1 MFWMVNNEFNEFYFI
16 LIFIV
21 FVELYVYD
29 NIVWLIVL
37 YDNVYMVK
45 ILMREKINKLKGVN
59 LFLVILC
66 IFYIVVGKRL
76 KKWLL
81 IC

>member
-1 MFWMVNNEFNEFYFI
+1 MNLMNFI

-37 YDNVYMVK
+37 YNNVYMVK
-45 ILMREKINKLKGVN
+45 ILMREKKNKLKGVN

-76 KKWLL
+76 KKWLF

>member
-1 MFWMVNNEFNEFYFI
+1 MNLMNFI
-16 LIFIV
+16 LIIIV

-37 YDNVYMVK
+37 YNNVYMVK
-45 ILMREKINKLKGVN
+45 ILMREKKNKLKGVN

-76 KKWLL
+76 KKWLF

>member
-37 YDNVYMVK
+37 YNNVYMV
-45 ILMREKINKLKGVN
+45 IIFMIEKK
-59 LFLVILC
+59 
-66 IFYIVVGKRL
+66 
-76 KKWLL
+76 
-81 IC
+81 

>member
-1 MFWMVNNEFNEFYFI
+1 MNLMNFI

-37 YDNVYMVK
+37 YNNVYMVK
-45 ILMREKINKLKGVN
+45 ILMREKKINFGYFMYILYYCGKEIEKVIVN
-59 LFLVILC
+59 LLNEWSKV
-66 IFYIVVGKRL
+66 
-76 KKWLL
+76 
-81 IC
+81 

>member
-37 YDNVYMVK
+37 YNNVYMVK
-45 ILMREKINKLKGVN
+45 ILMREKNKLKGVN

-76 KKWLL
+76 KKWLF

>member
-1 MFWMVNNEFNEFYFI
+1 MNLMNFI
-16 LIFIV
+16 LIIIV

-37 YDNVYMVK
+37 YNNVYMVK
-45 ILMREKINKLKGVN
+45 ILMREKKNKLKGVN

-66 IFYIVVGKRL
+66 IFYSVVGKRL
-76 KKWLL
+76 KKWLF

>member
-16 LIFIV
+16 LKFIV

-37 YDNVYMVK
+37 YNNVYMVK
-45 ILMREKINKLKGVN
+45 ILMREKKINWKELIYFW
-59 LFLVILC
+59 LFYVYFILLWERDWKSDC
-66 IFYIVVGKRL
+66 
-76 KKWLL
+76 
-81 IC
+81 

>member
-45 ILMREKINKLKGVN
+45 ILMREKKLKVVN

-76 KKWLL
+76 KMWLL

>member
-37 YDNVYMVK
+37 YNNVYMVK
-45 ILMREKINKLKGVN
+45 ILMREKKNKLKGVN

>member
-37 YDNVYMVK
+37 YNNVYMVK
-45 ILMREKINKLKGVN
+45 ILMREKKNKLKGVN

-66 IFYIVVGKRL
+66 IFYIGMGKSL